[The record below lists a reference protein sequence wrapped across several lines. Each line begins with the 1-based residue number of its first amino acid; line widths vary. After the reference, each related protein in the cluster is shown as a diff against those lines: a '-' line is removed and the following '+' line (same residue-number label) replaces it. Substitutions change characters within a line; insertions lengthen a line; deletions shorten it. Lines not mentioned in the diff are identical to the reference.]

1 MNSSMH
7 EPLQQ
12 TLFDA
17 VKFLDAE
24 RVPYALIGGLA
35 VSLRGQPR
43 MTADVDLVILADV
56 PRCLV
61 LVRDLEE
68 TNFKPLFD
76 DIAEVVQRAF
86 ILPLRHRTTS
96 VKVDLALGLSGFEQ
110 QIMSRAESLSLAGT
124 EIAVATAEDLL
135 IMKLLAGRPKDDQD
149 IEGLMIA
156 QSSNLDWN
164 YCSSLAAQ
172 LSEAVGQD
180 LVTRITALRSRS
192 SL

>member
-43 MTADVDLVILADV
+43 MTADVDLVIHADV
-56 PRCLV
+56 PRSLA
-61 LVRDLEE
+61 LARGLEG
-68 TNFKPLFD
+68 TDFKPLFD
-76 DIAEVVQRAF
+76 DVAQVIQKSF

-110 QIMSRAESLSLAGT
+110 QIMSRAERLSLAGT

-135 IMKLLAGRPKDDQD
+135 IMKILAGRPQDEQD
-149 IEGLMIA
+149 IQGLMIA
-156 QSSNLDWN
+156 QGKNLDWK
-164 YCSSLAAQ
+164 YCTDLAAQ
-172 LSEAVGQD
+172 LGKALGQD
-180 LVTRITALRSRS
+180 LATRITSLRTKSNA
-192 SL
+192 

>member
-12 TLFDA
+12 TLVDA

-56 PRCLV
+56 PRSLA
-61 LVRDLEE
+61 LARGLEG
-68 TNFKPLFD
+68 TDFRPLFD
-76 DIAEVVQRAF
+76 DVAQVVQKSF
-86 ILPLRHRTTS
+86 ILPLRHRTTN

-110 QIMSRAESLSLAGT
+110 QIMSRAERLSLAGT

-135 IMKLLAGRPKDDQD
+135 IMKILAGRPQDEQD
-149 IEGLMIA
+149 IQGLMIA
-156 QSSNLDWN
+156 QGKKLDWK
-164 YCSSLAAQ
+164 YCTDLAAK
-172 LSEAVGQD
+172 LGEALGQD
-180 LVTRITALRSRS
+180 LATRITSLRTKSNA
-192 SL
+192 